1 MYNCSCFRSIL
12 CLRHY
17 SVPLINL
24 HKHRGGSRERVQGV
38 GGAPPPP
45 PPPPAMTCGFLIQL
59 VFCGRKKWFIGVE
72 FEQET
77 SAPLLKKN
85 PGSAPETQNASL
97 PSVATDDGKQFQCFK
112 NIVVCNKTVTLF
124 LEDTFK
130 FFKKEKIAWDSP
142 FKEEKRSS
150 LLGRVKY

>member
-1 MYNCSCFRSIL
+1 MHLRGYITMYNCSYFRSIL

-17 SVPLINL
+17 LVPLINL
-24 HKHRGGSRERVQGV
+24 HKHRGGSRGRVQGV
-38 GGAPPPP
+38 RTPPPE
-45 PPPPAMTCGFLIQL
+45 MTCGFLIQL
-59 VFCGRKKWFIGVE
+59 VFCGKKKWFIGVE

-130 FFKKEKIAWDSP
+130 FFKKEKIA
-142 FKEEKRSS
+142 
-150 LLGRVKY
+150 